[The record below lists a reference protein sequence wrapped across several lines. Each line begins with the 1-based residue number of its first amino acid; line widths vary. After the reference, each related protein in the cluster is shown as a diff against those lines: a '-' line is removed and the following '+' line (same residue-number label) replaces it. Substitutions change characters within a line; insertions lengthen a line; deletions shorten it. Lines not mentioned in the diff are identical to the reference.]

1 MSHGL
6 PADPDK
12 LIEGLEEH
20 SGKNA
25 SDPYWAWLEAL
36 MLAELAH
43 QNDPDQAADAT
54 LLLQTTGGLLL
65 ETAARH
71 VAFIEGVEYC
81 KQLLR
86 AGGVQ

>member
-6 PADPDK
+6 PAHPDK
-12 LIEGLEEH
+12 LIERLDEH
-20 SGKNA
+20 YGQNA
-25 SDPYWAWLEAL
+25 SDPYWARIEAL

-43 QNDPDQAADAT
+43 QNDSDHAADAT
-54 LLLQTTGGLLL
+54 LLRQTTSGLLL

-71 VAFIEGVEYC
+71 VGFIEGVEYC